1 MKRKRDMA
9 SRGNYPAILESFPTG
24 QVRIFPCKSMLIRTL
39 LLGEPMDVTAVVF
52 AFLSAVL
59 MGTIGVFSKLT
70 GLPAEIITFFRL
82 ILGALFMVLYLA
94 VIGKLNKATA
104 RPSWP
109 VVLNGALLAGF
120 IIFYVQAMNY
130 TSMANAI
137 MLVYLAPLAA
147 SVVAHFYLKE
157 RLTVTA
163 FCLICFA
170 LFGFAMMME
179 FRINIS
185 RGSQEFIGVCYGLA
199 ALASYAGFIL
209 MNRLIRQEIHVYTR
223 TFWQLFTGGC
233 VMIPFIF
240 FSIQEVEMSHIP
252 WLLAV
257 GLFPG
262 FLAILFAVA
271 ALSRLPVAVFGTI
284 AYMEPVAVVLF
295 GWTIFQ
301 ETLSPMQITGCSLIL
316 FSGILKTY
324 LESRRY
330 NEK

>member
-1 MKRKRDMA
+1 MDKVA
-9 SRGNYPAILESFPTG
+9 
-24 QVRIFPCKSMLIRTL
+24 ML
-39 LLGEPMDVTAVVF
+39 F
-52 AFLSAVL
+52 ALLSAVL

-82 ILGALFMVLYLA
+82 ALGAFFMAFYLL
-94 VIGKLNKATA
+94 VIGRLNKVAA

-109 VVLNGALLAGF
+109 VVLNGAMLAGF

-147 SVVAHFYLKE
+147 SVVAHFFLKE
-157 RLTVTA
+157 RLTLVA
-163 FCLICFA
+163 FGLICTA

-179 FRINIS
+179 FQINLTKGS
-185 RGSQEFIGVCYGLA
+185 REFIGVCYGLA

-209 MNRLIRQEIHVYTR
+209 INRLIRSEIHVYTR
-223 TFWQLFTGGC
+223 TFWQLFSGGC
-233 VMIPFIF
+233 VMIPFII
-240 FSIQEVEMSHIP
+240 FSIHEVELHHIS

-257 GLFPG
+257 GFFPG
-262 FLAILFAVA
+262 FLAIFFAVA

-301 ETLSPMQITGCSLIL
+301 ETLSPMQMIGCLLIIL
-316 FSGILKTY
+316 SGILKTY
-324 LESRRY
+324 VESKR
-330 NEK
+330 

>member
-1 MKRKRDMA
+1 MPFMNPL
-9 SRGNYPAILESFPTG
+9 SG
-24 QVRIFPCKSMLIRTL
+24 V
-39 LLGEPMDVTAVVF
+39 PMDVTAVIF
-52 AFLSAVL
+52 ALLSAVL

-82 ILGALFMVLYLA
+82 ILGAVFMFLYLV
-94 VIGKLNKATA
+94 VIRQCKKVTVW
-104 RPSWP
+104 PSWP
-109 VVLNGALLAGF
+109 VILNGALLAGF

-130 TSMANAI
+130 TTMANAI
-137 MLVYLAPLAA
+137 MLVYLAPLVA
-147 SVVAHFYLKE
+147 SVIAHFFLKE
-157 RLTVTA
+157 RLTLTA
-163 FCLICFA
+163 FGLICLA

-179 FRINIS
+179 FRINLSSGS
-185 RGSQEFIGVCYGLA
+185 REFIGVCYGLA

-209 MNRLIRQEIHVYTR
+209 INRLIRPEIHVYTR

-233 VMIPFIF
+233 VMIPFIL
-240 FSIQEVEMSHIP
+240 FSMGDVQMSHIP

-262 FLAILFAVA
+262 FLAIFFAVA

-301 ETLSPMQITGCSLIL
+301 ETLGPMQLTGCSLIIL
-316 FSGILKTY
+316 CGILKTY
-324 LESRRY
+324 LESRR
-330 NEK
+330 

>member
-1 MKRKRDMA
+1 MDIT
-9 SRGNYPAILESFPTG
+9 AI
-24 QVRIFPCKSMLIRTL
+24 I
-39 LLGEPMDVTAVVF
+39 F

-82 ILGALFMVLYLA
+82 ILGALFMLLYLA
-94 VIGKLNKATA
+94 IIKKLNKAATC
-104 RPSWP
+104 PSWP
-109 VVLNGALLAGF
+109 VVLNGVFLAGF

-130 TSMANAI
+130 TTMANAI

-147 SVVAHFYLKE
+147 SLVAHFFLRE
-157 RLTVTA
+157 RLTLTA
-163 FCLICFA
+163 FGLICLA

-179 FRINIS
+179 FKIELASGS
-185 RGSQEFIGVCYGLA
+185 REFIGVCYGLA

-209 MNRLIRQEIHVYTR
+209 INRLIKPEIHVYTR

-233 VMIPFIF
+233 VMLPLIST
-240 FSIQEVEMSHIP
+240 SIHQVEPGHIP
-252 WLLAV
+252 MLLAT

-301 ETLSPMQITGCSLIL
+301 ETLNPLQMTGCCLIIL
-316 FSGILKTY
+316 SGIVKTY
-324 LESRRY
+324 LESKRR
-330 NEK
+330 NKT